1 MTVRKSKTDLTTE
14 SKILESARKV
24 FHKKGFGGARMQEI
38 ADGAGI
44 NKAMLH
50 YYFRSKDKMFDAVF
64 YEALKKF
71 LPKVKELLNA
81 ELPLFE
87 KIEYFAEKYL
97 TILLDNIYL
106 PSFIIYEI
114 NQNPKKLTSLLKKR
128 SDLSPDIFLK
138 QINEAIRLK
147 KIKNINP
154 EHLIINMI
162 SMCIFPVIWK
172 PVIMKVFGMS
182 EKSFIEFI
190 KERKKEIPEFIV
202 SSIKINKEKPLN
214 SK

>member
-1 MTVRKSKTDLTTE
+1 MNGKRNMRDLTTE
-14 SKILESARKV
+14 NRILVSARKI

-38 ADGAGI
+38 ANDAGI

-50 YYFRSKDKMFDAVF
+50 YYFRSKDKLFDAVF

-87 KIEYFAEKYL
+87 KIEYFTENYI
-97 TILLDNIYL
+97 TMLLENLYL

-114 NQNPKKLTSLLKKR
+114 NQNPKKLTSLLKTKTE
-128 SDLSPDIFLK
+128 LSPDFFLK
-138 QINEAIRLK
+138 QINEAVRMKIIRNLDPK
-147 KIKNINP
+147 
-154 EHLIINMI
+154 HLMINMI

-172 PVIMKVFGMS
+172 PIIMKVFGMT
-182 EKSFIEFI
+182 EKDFLNFI
-190 KERKKEIPEFIV
+190 KERKKEIPHFII
-202 SSIKINKEKPLN
+202 SSIKAK
-214 SK
+214 